1 MAHSAQYNAF
11 ATTTLIPWNE
21 MKEHFTYNEDR
32 PVSKAF
38 PQGPKG
44 MTEFNA
50 DQFVE
55 KLRESTLRRLLR
67 WRNINI
73 KRVFAWR
80 EAGTRPETVRCKEI
94 EDKLNQWESIKIANG
109 VPSAD
114 GWIDSV
120 PTGRGARWL
129 NNRPKAYEA
138 TSNVPAPFSSGSDSD
153 SSHSGLT
160 AGQIRERARRVERQE
175 VELSHDRRITQ
186 TSAIQQT
193 LAGLS
198 APEPIEEAQQI
209 ETLKKQVEAL
219 KKELTERKSLGVKAG
234 QLILSKKAEITTLN
248 KDLKTAKTAI
258 NNLEKVYA
266 WDIDTH
272 HRGASKLNFLKYT
285 KGHISLE
292 LYVKCGGLASEY

>member
-1 MAHSAQYNAF
+1 MAHSPQYNAF

-21 MKEHFTYNEDR
+21 MKQHFTYDEYR
-32 PVSKAF
+32 LVSQAF
-38 PQGPKG
+38 PRGPKG
-44 MTEFNA
+44 MTKLNA
-50 DQFVE
+50 SLFIE
-55 KLRESTLRRLLR
+55 KLRESTVYRLLR

-73 KRVFAWR
+73 QRVMSSLYP
-80 EAGTRPETVRCKEI
+80 TETVRCKEI
-94 EDKLNQWESIKIANG
+94 EDKLNQWEAIKISNG
-109 VPSAD
+109 VPSPD
-114 GWIDSV
+114 GWIDVV
-120 PTGRGARWL
+120 PTGNKARWL
-129 NNRPKAYEA
+129 NNRPNLHEY
-138 TSNVPAPFSSGSDSD
+138 TSNAPAPFSSGSDSD

-160 AGQIRERARRVERQE
+160 AGQMRERARRVERQA

-198 APEPIEEAQQI
+198 APEPIDEAQQI

-219 KKELTERKSLGVKAG
+219 KKELTESKSLNDEAG
-234 QLILSKKAEITTLN
+234 KLILNKKAEITTLN

-258 NNLEKVYA
+258 NNLEKVYE

>member
-1 MAHSAQYNAF
+1 MAHSLKYNAF
-11 ATTTLIPWNE
+11 APITLVPWNE
-21 MKEHFTYNEDR
+21 MKQHFTYDEYR
-32 PVSKAF
+32 TFSTAF

-44 MTEFNA
+44 MTKFNA
-50 DQFVE
+50 SIFVE
-55 KLRESTLRRLLR
+55 KLRESTLRRLLK
-67 WRNINI
+67 WRNIHI
-73 KRVFAWR
+73 ERVMSSLYP
-80 EAGTRPETVRCKEI
+80 TETVRCKEI

-114 GWIDSV
+114 GWIDVV

-160 AGQIRERARRVERQE
+160 AGESLARSIQE
-175 VELSHDRRITQ
+175 GKELSHDRRITQ

-219 KKELTERKSLGVKAG
+219 KKELTESKSLEEKACK
-234 QLILSKKAEITTLN
+234 LILNDNVEITTLK

-266 WDIDTH
+266 WDIETH

>member
-1 MAHSAQYNAF
+1 MAHSLKYNAF
-11 ATTTLIPWNE
+11 APLRFINWNE
-21 MKEHFTYNEDR
+21 MKQHFTYDEYR
-32 PVSKAF
+32 TFSTAF

-44 MTEFNA
+44 MTKFNA
-50 DQFVE
+50 SLFVE
-55 KLRESTLRRLLR
+55 KLRESTLRRLLK
-67 WRNINI
+67 WRNIHI
-73 KRVFAWR
+73 ERVMSSLYP
-80 EAGTRPETVRCKEI
+80 TETVRCKEV

-160 AGQIRERARRVERQE
+160 AGQIRERARRVERQAL
-175 VELSHDRRITQ
+175 ELSHDRRITQ

-193 LAGLS
+193 LEGLS
-198 APEPIEEAQQI
+198 APEPIDEAQQI

-219 KKELTERKSLGVKAG
+219 KKELTESKSLNVEAG
-234 QLILSKKAEITTLN
+234 KLILNKKAEITTLN

-266 WDIDTH
+266 WDIETH

>member
-1 MAHSAQYNAF
+1 MAHSPQYNAF
-11 ATTTLIPWNE
+11 APLRFIPWNE
-21 MKEHFTYNEDR
+21 MKHHHTYDEDR
-32 PVSKAF
+32 PFSRAF
-38 PQGPKG
+38 PRGPKG
-44 MTEFNA
+44 MTPFNA
-50 DQFVE
+50 DQFIE
-55 KLRESTLRRLLR
+55 TLKTRSVRSVLK

-73 KRVFAWR
+73 QGVMSYLYP
-80 EAGTRPETVRCKEI
+80 TETVRCKEI
-94 EDKLNQWESIKIANG
+94 EDHLNQWESIKIANG
-109 VPSAD
+109 VPSPD
-114 GWIDSV
+114 GWIDVV

-129 NNRPKAYEA
+129 NNRPKAYEG
-138 TSNVPAPFSSGSDSD
+138 TSNPPAPFSSGSDSEP
-153 SSHSGLT
+153 SHSGLT
-160 AGQIRERARRVERQE
+160 AGQIRERERRLERQE

-219 KKELTERKSLGVKAG
+219 KKELTELKVGCEKAG
-234 QLILSKKAEITTLN
+234 QNILNKKAEITTLN

-272 HRGASKLNFLKYT
+272 HRGASKLSFLKYT